1 MVLSPLAK
9 FANSPEIYRQLEKLC
24 DCHNR
29 ASNGNCEININFDA
43 DELDREIKSAIDGT
57 MKKHFGKQKNRPWN

>member
-29 ASNGNCEININFDA
+29 ASKGETEITLTFDEQ
-43 DELDREIKSAIDGT
+43 ELDREIKSAIDRT
-57 MKKHFGKQKNRPWN
+57 MNRHFGKQKTRPWN